1 MNSKKGFSLIYSN
14 QLPIG
19 FYHECLGFFILLHKY
34 KIFVC
39 IFVCHPQI
47 EIDVEIIVK
56 NLSKA

>member
-1 MNSKKGFSLIYSN
+1 MLKSFQKVGLYYNSPTFWNDFTLY
-14 QLPIG
+14 
-19 FYHECLGFFILLHKY
+19 
-34 KIFVC
+34 C